1 MADISRSR
9 TPPSAVSFRATHSHE
24 GRVLETLTLV
34 IAAALVMAALSLGRQ
49 IFIPMAIAVLLSF
62 VLAAPVRWLRL
73 IHLPRGLSVVLVVAF
88 ACAIVAFASLLLVR
102 QATQLANDLPNY
114 QTVITSKVD
123 NLRSGLSHSLLVERL
138 SQAFRSLEKQAKTP
152 AEENKTKAGPAER
165 GAAPEPVPVEVHQ
178 PPPRPVDVLMRF
190 GASAFEY
197 LATAGIVVTFVA
209 FILLQR
215 EDLRDRLIRLAGARD
230 LSRTTAAIDDAA
242 QRVSRYLAVQTMLN
256 VGFGIVIGS
265 GLALIGVPSPLLW
278 GILAML
284 MRFVPYIGA
293 FVAAAFPV
301 LLAAAVDPGW
311 GMMAMTLALFLI
323 TEPLIGQVIEPLLY
337 GHSTGLSPLA
347 VVVSAIF
354 WTWLWGP
361 VGLLL
366 ATPLTVC
373 LVVMGRH
380 VERLSFLDVM
390 LGDQPPLSAQESF
403 YQRMLAGHAAEAA
416 EDAQLATREVP
427 LIRWYDT
434 TVRDALLLAQS
445 DLERGVLDQE
455 QQEKIRDTF
464 SDVIGD
470 LDTVEDPD
478 SHVQGTVLPVL
489 THDALKEEWR
499 GAAPILIVPAR
510 GALDEIACS
519 VLAQL
524 CARHGL
530 PARVIEPSRL
540 SSVRVQ
546 SIDLSGTALAC
557 LVCLGSAVSPAG
569 LRFAL
574 RRIRRRLPQSELML
588 VSWSEALDPHLA
600 EVATLIKAKAT
611 ASMMEAL
618 QLTLASA
625 QPQSSEEINV

>member
-1 MADISRSR
+1 
-9 TPPSAVSFRATHSHE
+9 
-24 GRVLETLTLV
+24 
-34 IAAALVMAALSLGRQ
+34 MAALSLGRQ

-165 GAAPEPVPVEVHQ
+165 GAAPEPVPVEMHQ
-178 PPPRPVDVLMRF
+178 RPPRPVDVLMRF

-197 LATAGIVVTFVA
+197 LATAGIVVIFVA

-380 VERLSFLDVM
+380 VERLAFLDVM

-464 SDVIGD
+464 SDVIED

-478 SHVQGTVLPVL
+478 SNLQGTVLPVL

-510 GALDEIACS
+510 GVLDEIACS

-524 CARHGL
+524 CAQHGL

-557 LVCLGSAVSPAG
+557 LVCVGSAVSPAG

>member
-1 MADISRSR
+1 
-9 TPPSAVSFRATHSHE
+9 
-24 GRVLETLTLV
+24 
-34 IAAALVMAALSLGRQ
+34 
-49 IFIPMAIAVLLSF
+49 
-62 VLAAPVRWLRL
+62 
-73 IHLPRGLSVVLVVAF
+73 
-88 ACAIVAFASLLLVR
+88 
-102 QATQLANDLPNY
+102 
-114 QTVITSKVD
+114 
-123 NLRSGLSHSLLVERL
+123 
-138 SQAFRSLEKQAKTP
+138 
-152 AEENKTKAGPAER
+152 
-165 GAAPEPVPVEVHQ
+165 
-178 PPPRPVDVLMRF
+178 
-190 GASAFEY
+190 
-197 LATAGIVVTFVA
+197 
-209 FILLQR
+209 
-215 EDLRDRLIRLAGARD
+215 
-230 LSRTTAAIDDAA
+230 
-242 QRVSRYLAVQTMLN
+242 
-256 VGFGIVIGS
+256 
-265 GLALIGVPSPLLW
+265 
-278 GILAML
+278 
-284 MRFVPYIGA
+284 
-293 FVAAAFPV
+293 
-301 LLAAAVDPGW
+301 
-311 GMMAMTLALFLI
+311 MAMTLALFLI

-464 SDVIGD
+464 SDVIED

-478 SHVQGTVLPVL
+478 SNLQGTVLPVL

-510 GALDEIACS
+510 GVLDEIACS

-524 CARHGL
+524 CAQHGL

-540 SSVRVQ
+540 SSMRVQ

-569 LRFAL
+569 SRFAL